1 MAVRAINAANLDQ
14 PVFEGIERKI
24 PSYPSLGDMV
34 NWGLR
39 QHPPLTIESVVTPD
53 EYTHD
58 VVMRWRENLYIVL
71 GTT

>member
-1 MAVRAINAANLDQ
+1 MAINRTNLEQ
-14 PVFEGIERKI
+14 ATFEGIEKEI
-24 PSYPSLGDMV
+24 PACAALGDMV

-39 QHPPLTIESVVTPD
+39 QHPALTIESVVTPD

-71 GTT
+71 ATT

>member
-1 MAVRAINAANLDQ
+1 MKVINVANLDQ
-14 PVFEGIERKI
+14 SVFEGIEKEI
-24 PSYPSLGDMV
+24 PGYPSLGDMV

-39 QHPPLTIESVVTPD
+39 QHQPVTIESVVTPD